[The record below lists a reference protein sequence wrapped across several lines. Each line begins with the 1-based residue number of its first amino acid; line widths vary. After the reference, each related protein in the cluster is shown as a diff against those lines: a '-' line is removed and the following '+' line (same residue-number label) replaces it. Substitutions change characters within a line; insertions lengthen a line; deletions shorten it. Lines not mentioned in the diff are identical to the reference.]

1 MKMLGGKMDNSSG
14 SSTAPSVVS
23 AKPSSPSNNG
33 AQSAYAAFDDDLFDD
48 DIPF

>member
-23 AKPSSPSNNG
+23 AKPS
-33 AQSAYAAFDDDLFDD
+33 AYAAFDDDLFDD